1 LGQHVAALIK
11 RLNPDIPVR
20 QLERD
25 AGLREGQIA
34 RFRKPSETL
43 ERVPPAATLAVLAKA
58 CRCDPHTFFKAFC
71 LDTGMP
77 IEPPVLSDDEDEL
90 VLLFRRLSAIAQK
103 MFLGAV
109 RGLVSAYEAE
119 TRDQA

>member
-1 LGQHVAALIK
+1 MGANVAALIE
-11 RLNPDIPVR
+11 RLNPNISVR

-34 RFRKPSETL
+34 RFRKPSEVL
-43 ERVPPAATLAVLAKA
+43 ERVPPAPTLAVLAKA
-58 CRCDPHTFFKAFC
+58 CRCDPHTFFRAFC

-77 IEPPVLSDDEDEL
+77 IDPPQLTDDEDEL
-90 VLLFRRLSAIAQK
+90 VHLFRRLNERARK

-109 RGLVSAYEAE
+109 RGLITAFEAE
-119 TRDQA
+119 MRKQA

>member
-1 LGQHVAALIK
+1 MGANVAALIE
-11 RLNPDIPVR
+11 RLNPNISVR

-43 ERVPPAATLAVLAKA
+43 ERVPPAPTLAVLAKA
-58 CRCDPHTFFKAFC
+58 CRCEPHAFFRAFC

-77 IEPPVLSDDEDEL
+77 IDPPQLTDDEDEL
-90 VLLFRRLSAIAQK
+90 LQLFRRLSSRAQK

-109 RGLVSAYEAE
+109 RGLVTAFE
-119 TRDQA
+119 TDVRNNS

>member
-1 LGQHVAALIK
+1 LGQHVAALIE
-11 RLNPDIPVR
+11 RLNPNISVR

-34 RFRKPSETL
+34 RFRKPSEAL
-43 ERVPPAATLAVLAKA
+43 ERVPPAETIAVLASA
-58 CRCDPHTFFKAFC
+58 CRCDPHALFRAFC

-77 IEPPVLSDDEDEL
+77 VEPAELSDDEDEL
-90 VLLFRRLSAIAQK
+90 VHLFRRLNDRARK

-109 RGLVSAYEAE
+109 RGLVAAYEAE
-119 TRDQA
+119 MRGQA

>member
-1 LGQHVAALIK
+1 MGANVAALIK
-11 RLNPDIPVR
+11 RLNPNISVR

-34 RFRKPSETL
+34 RFSKPSETL
-43 ERVPPAATLAVLAKA
+43 ERVPPAPTLAVLAEA
-58 CRCDPHTFFKAFC
+58 CRCEPHAFFRAFC

-77 IEPPVLSDDEDEL
+77 IDPPQLTDDEDEL
-90 VLLFRRLSAIAQK
+90 VHLFRRLNGRAQK

-109 RGLVSAYEAE
+109 RGLITAFEAE
-119 TRDQA
+119 MRKQA